1 MLPPQKDIL
10 SDHDGMGTFR
20 NVERRDKVMIQYKPG
35 TEFLRLVLRHV
46 HPKRFCRARD
56 AGVLHGNCSEVL

>member
-10 SDHDGMGTFR
+10 SDQDGMGTFR
-20 NVERRDKVMIQYKPG
+20 NVERRDKVMIQNQPG
-35 TEFLRLVLRHV
+35 TEFLRLVLRHAL
-46 HPKRFCRARD
+46 PNGFRRGRD